1 MKFGIRKPSI
11 KKSLKART
19 TGRLKRTMKKA
30 VNPFYGKKGFGF
42 INNPKKAIYN
52 KVYNKTTVDS
62 RKLINI
68 SKNKKTKVN
77 NFQNEKKTEETE
89 NIKNKSGF
97 KGVTMKKSSVIR
109 NIIGGFF
116 IFTGFVGMFSSG
128 LLAGIFMLLF
138 GVSLLPIFYEK
149 VKLNIK
155 HIQIILP
162 IILIFMSVMT
172 MPEATTETNS
182 NINETNANIIQEEK
196 NIEITELKFNES
208 EIEIDIKENKEI
220 VLEILPDNA
229 NIDTLEFCTSNNQI
243 AILEKSSIENIEN
256 NVTLKIKP
264 IAEGNCEIYAKSTN
278 GIESNKI
285 ILNVIDNERI
295 EKEKRE
301 AEEQAKKEAEEQAK
315 KQAEEK
321 AKKEAEEQSKKQ
333 AEEQS
338 KKQTQSTT
346 SQNNNKNSQTTS
358 SQQST
363 TSSSSQSN
371 SNNTHGKAVYRTPKG
386 AKYHFDPD
394 CGGPNSYQTTLD
406 AATSVGLTPCK
417 KCAQ

>member
-11 KKSLKART
+11 KKSLKSRT
-19 TGRLKRTMKKA
+19 TGRLKRNMKKV
-30 VNPFYGKKGFGF
+30 VNPFYGKKGIGF
-42 INNPKKAIYN
+42 ITNPKKAIYN
-52 KVYNKTTVDS
+52 KVYNKTTVDL
-62 RKLINI
+62 RNLINVN
-68 SKNKKTKVN
+68 KNKKTKVN
-77 NFQNEKKTEETE
+77 NLQNVKKTEKTE
-89 NIKNKSGF
+89 NNGEF
-97 KGVTMKKSSVIR
+97 KGKTMKRSSVIR

-128 LLAGIFMLLF
+128 FIAGIFMILF

-149 VKLNIK
+149 IKLNIK

-172 MPEATTETNS
+172 MPKATTENNS
-182 NINETNANIIQEEK
+182 NINETNTNIVQEEK

-208 EIEIDIKENKEI
+208 EMEIDIKESKEI
-220 VLEILPDNA
+220 VLEILPENA
-229 NIDTLEFCTSNNQI
+229 NMENLEFCTSNNQI
-243 AILEKSSIENIEN
+243 ATLEKSDVEN
-256 NVTLKIKP
+256 NENKVTLKIKP

-278 GIESNKI
+278 AIESNKI

-295 EKEKRE
+295 EKEKKE

-315 KQAEEK
+315 KE
-321 AKKEAEEQSKKQ
+321 

-338 KKQTQSTT
+338 KKQTQSST
-346 SQNNNKNSQTTS
+346 SQKSNTSSQTTS

-371 SNNTHGKAVYRTPKG
+371 SNNTHGKAVYRTPSGKR
-386 AKYHFDPD
+386 YHFDPD

-406 AATSVGLTPCK
+406 AATSAGLTPCK